1 MDVGKLIE
9 TMAAFG
15 YPEDLDIRRSAVWC
29 PFLPKPSYEDD
40 EISSCRSFLIH
51 KEGLPRVLI
60 CPTEMNEQYFGL
72 AMDKSIFSQPPPYF
86 INYDGGHMYASQLVG
101 GGYLDRQTLPTWGDL
116 DDSLPGCLC
125 DQRADKEVRA
135 VRERITRWLQDSYS
149 RATVEALM
157 RIHAQQASLV
167 KELIQNACDCF
178 ASEVQFTWEGDTLV
192 FRHNGH
198 PFMPTNVHA
207 ISAINISCKPPGAI
221 GYKGIGF
228 KAVFQVCRRPQVSSG
243 PFRFAFEPS
252 PEYRDAAAK
261 GILCPYL
268 PVVDNTI
275 SHTQDGWTEFRFPL
289 QEGKRESIEKA
300 FREQDGT
307 LLLFVAGRGLRLR
320 KIVMPDLQLEL
331 HDEEIPKSGVISLA
345 RNGTPRY
352 WFLAK
357 HEFKIDEDRES
368 AVVDFRNRTG
378 RQELKIPLEE
388 EILIAV
394 PLSKTEDE
402 TLVPDS
408 DNHGR
413 FHSYL
418 PTREVY
424 QYPWHINANFLVDE
438 QRDHLIEPIKGSWNA
453 TLLDECGKALLGFL
467 DEIRSAYERDPGFP
481 VTAYYNTIPNWD
493 EVLDTSQI
501 GSHFELMKESF
512 YRCFAEKSR
521 VPVHKDVDLE
531 FALPNQTVWIDRQL
545 LPAFSLDVWAHFLP
559 PGSSAVHC
567 ELDEE
572 VWRSFLCEACS
583 VAIFSGHSLVERL
596 AEKNWPSMASV
607 KTRSPDIIRLIGR
620 LCCYLGMCG
629 IDGDDVGTAWILLD
643 SNRTL
648 HRSNDMPYG
657 QKMYRLPEE
666 ELIALPEY
674 VSKQIS
680 IVHDGV
686 RRFLQRDTSYFK
698 GVLSENLTGEL
709 ITSGG
714 KFWSGLVEALELE
727 TVIVEWLNPTFSADH
742 DGDEKIVARRFEWL
756 RFLLRNRDR
765 LKRKALYWQLDIRLL
780 ARLESQEVWKPPEEV
795 WLFSDC
801 PQGRDVELFIGN
813 TPGVALLSKKYTDL
827 LRKSDDIDESA
838 LGEFLSRLG
847 VQCCIEE
854 NKVHIGS
861 FESWDKQGF
870 CETLDIDLEQMPS
883 ANINYPMSA
892 SDYDLSEDI
901 KSALND
907 AIADSNHLRRLDR
920 LRVFAR
926 LLEKAWPDIKKKK
939 AQTKVGTYHPTGAW
953 QDSELPGGPSQLARR
968 IRETAWVPL
977 ANKPSI
983 LKRPSETCLLTGITG
998 ALISDSASI
1007 GNLAG
1012 IPFEDQDLI
1021 QFAGFTDAPQELT
1034 SLDAIRVL
1042 AQKWSEYENPTKEFE
1057 QLYHRLHSELGST
1070 VDLEQA
1076 RRAFLEEK
1084 LLFVPTKPPV
1094 LRRSDEALCEA
1105 NTPFDGFLEDLADF
1119 YPREVHELFR
1129 KMGVASKVEDTH
1141 YLRYL
1146 VRYVWEEQPPINE
1159 RRRTRILQCYR
1170 QLVKWAKDIPSEQGV
1185 WDSPDGRR
1193 FSDSLLF
1200 YGSCSG
1206 ERGWYSGHDKKIV
1219 FRDDPQKEEL
1229 LVDSDEYVLESFLS
1243 QLRSTEEGY
1252 EPFLSMFNVKR
1263 ASQLVTRQVRPISSA
1278 MRPLESSNLR
1288 QNLFHLTDLLGP
1300 RLNQKVGEE
1309 IRHDAQKVFF
1319 DKAEDMRNHTVA
1331 AELHQC
1337 NAIVVVFREKM
1348 TGQENL
1354 VTSDAALDIGD
1365 GYIKLYIA
1373 AANCEGVSA
1382 QLARELK
1389 EFLRTA
1395 TLSEQIMLPVDRI
1408 LEDVAGSL
1416 DKPPDQFENRLQVV
1430 LNRHYPA
1437 LVIST
1442 HMPIDSDIKGIL
1454 VGTEATLGLPS
1465 GDGNDL
1471 TTQPP
1476 PVIEPITGPIM
1487 PSIED
1492 QTAEVVKRPPEDY
1505 KPFGDELKVAPTG
1518 DRRRSRRARTLTEEQ
1533 RREVGRRA
1541 EIHVFKKEVERLKEA
1556 GRHDLAEK
1564 VVDRNEPEYDPYGP
1578 YDIDSF
1584 DQDETGQWVP
1594 IMIEVKGHLDPSAY
1608 WFDMSEPEFRMA
1620 TADSSTAYFVYLVL
1634 NLKEN
1639 KAHIEPLDFRKLWR
1653 EKCLHCTYRT
1663 LRIGMQLSEG
1673 EDS

>member
-1 MDVGKLIE
+1 
-9 TMAAFG
+9 
-15 YPEDLDIRRSAVWC
+15 
-29 PFLPKPSYEDD
+29 
-40 EISSCRSFLIH
+40 
-51 KEGLPRVLI
+51 
-60 CPTEMNEQYFGL
+60 MNEQYFGL

-86 INYDGGHMYASQLVG
+86 INYDGGHMYASQLIG
-101 GGYLDRQTLPTWGDL
+101 GGYLDRQTLPTWGDV

-378 RQELKIPLEE
+378 RQDLKIPLEE

-394 PLSKTEDE
+394 PLLKTEDE

-408 DNHGR
+408 DNHGC

-424 QYPWHINANFLVDE
+424 QYPWRINANFLVDE

-481 VTAYYNTIPNWD
+481 VTAYYNTIPNWK
-493 EVLDTSQI
+493 EALDATQI
-501 GSHFELMKESF
+501 PPHFLLMTESF
-512 YRCFAEKSR
+512 CRCFDEKPR
-521 VPVHKDVDLE
+521 VPIHTDSGLD
-531 FALPNQTVWIDRQL
+531 FTSPDQAVWIDRQL
-545 LPAFSLDVWAHFLP
+545 LPAFSLDVWGRFLP
-559 PGSSAVHC
+559 QGSFAVSC

-607 KTRSPDIIRLIGR
+607 KTRSSDIIRLIGR

-648 HRSNDMPYG
+648 HKPNDMPYG

-680 IVHDGV
+680 IAHDGV

-698 GVLSENLTGEL
+698 GVLSENLTDEL
-709 ITSGG
+709 ITSGRE
-714 KFWSGLVEALELE
+714 FWSGLVEALELE

-765 LKRKALYWQLDIRLL
+765 LKRKTRYWQLDIRLL
-780 ARLESQEVWKPPEEV
+780 ARLDGQEVWKKPKEV
-795 WLFSDC
+795 WLFSNC

-838 LGEFLSRLG
+838 LGEFLSRLR
-847 VQCCIEE
+847 VQCSIEE
-854 NKVHIGS
+854 DKVHIGR
-861 FESWDKQGF
+861 FEYWDKQGF
-870 CETLDIDLEQMPS
+870 CEALDIDPKHMPD
-883 ANINYPMSA
+883 ADINYSMGV
-892 SDYDLSEDI
+892 SDYCLPEDI
-901 KSALND
+901 RSALND
-907 AIADSNHLRRLDR
+907 AIADSNYLIRLDR
-920 LRVFAR
+920 LRAFAR
-926 LLEKAWPDIKKKK
+926 LLEKAWPDIKEKK
-939 AQTKVGTYHPTGAW
+939 AQTKVGTYHVTGARE
-953 QDSELPGGPSQLARR
+953 DTTLYGSPSQLAKS
-968 IRETAWVPL
+968 IRDTAWVPL

-998 ALISDSASI
+998 ALFRDSASI

-1012 IPFEDQDLI
+1012 ILFEDQDLI

-1034 SLDAIRVL
+1034 SLDAICAL
-1042 AQKWSEYENPTKEFE
+1042 AQNWSERENPKGEFE

-1070 VDLEQA
+1070 VDLGQA

-1084 LLFVPTKPPV
+1084 LFFVPNKPPV
-1094 LRRSDEALCEA
+1094 LRKSDEVLCGA
-1105 NTPFDGFLEDLADF
+1105 DSRFDGFLEDLTEF
-1119 YPREVHELFR
+1119 YPTVIHELFR
-1129 KMGVASKVEDTH
+1129 EIGVASKVEDAH

-1146 VRYVWEEQPPINE
+1146 VRYVWEERPPIDE
-1159 RRRTRILQCYR
+1159 SRRRQILKCYR
-1170 QLVKWAKDIPSEQGV
+1170 QLVKWAKDIPPGQGI

-1193 FSDSLLF
+1193 FSDSRLF

-1206 ERGWYSGHDKKIV
+1206 ERGWYSGHDKTIV
-1219 FRDDPQKEEL
+1219 FCDDPHKERL
-1229 LVDSDEYVLESFLS
+1229 LGDSDKYVLESQLP
-1243 QLRSTEEGY
+1243 QLRYTEEGLD
-1252 EPFLSMFNVKR
+1252 PFLSMFNVKR
-1263 ASQLVTRQVRPISSA
+1263 ASQLVTHQVRPNNSDRIADISA
-1278 MRPLESSNLR
+1278 NFRN
-1288 QNLFHLTDLLGP
+1288 NLFRLAEFLGP
-1300 RLNQKVGEE
+1300 RLNQQISDE
-1309 IRHDAQKVFF
+1309 IRHGAQNVFF
-1319 DKAEDMRNHTVA
+1319 DKVDDIRKRAAE
-1331 AELHQC
+1331 AELHRC
-1337 NAIVVVFREKM
+1337 SYIEVVFREEM
-1348 TGQENL
+1348 TDREST
-1354 VTSDAALDIGD
+1354 VTSDAALDID
-1365 GYIKLYIA
+1365 DNYIKLYIA

-1382 QLARELK
+1382 PLAHELK

-1395 TLSEQIMLPVDRI
+1395 SLSEQIMLPVDRI
-1408 LEDVAGSL
+1408 VEGIAGWL
-1416 DKPPDQFENRLQVV
+1416 DKPADQFENRLQLV
-1430 LNRHYPA
+1430 LNRHYPSLA
-1437 LVIST
+1437 D
-1442 HMPIDSDIKGIL
+1442 MPIEVHIELPDDE
-1454 VGTEATLGLPS
+1454 TETTVVLPT
-1465 GDGNDL
+1465 GGKNGP
-1471 TTQPP
+1471 TTQPGGHEP
-1476 PVIEPITGPIM
+1476 PDIEPVTGPLM
-1487 PSIED
+1487 PSLEE
-1492 QTAEVVKRPPEDY
+1492 QTAEVVRRPPEDFMPFTD
-1505 KPFGDELKVAPTG
+1505 KPKAKTPKGRQRTRHTKKLTDE
-1518 DRRRSRRARTLTEEQ
+1518 Q
-1533 RREVGRRA
+1533 HREIGRRA
-1541 EIHVFKKEVERLKEA
+1541 EIHVFNEEVKKLKEVGK
-1556 GRHDLAEK
+1556 HDLAEK
-1564 VVDRNEPEYDPYGP
+1564 VVDRNKDGYDPWGP

-1584 DQDETGQWVP
+1584 YQDETGKWMP
-1594 IMIEVKGHLDPSAY
+1594 AMIEVKGHLDSDVY
-1608 WFDMSEPEFRMA
+1608 WFDMSEPELRRA
-1620 TADSSTAYFVYLVL
+1620 LTDTEAPYYVYLVL
-1634 NLKEN
+1634 NLQG
-1639 KAHIEPLDFRKLWR
+1639 AQVRIEPLDFRKLWHGKR
-1653 EKCLHCTYRT
+1653 LHYTYRT
-1663 LRIGMQLSEG
+1663 LRIGMRLSEDKDSQGAG
-1673 EDS
+1673 E